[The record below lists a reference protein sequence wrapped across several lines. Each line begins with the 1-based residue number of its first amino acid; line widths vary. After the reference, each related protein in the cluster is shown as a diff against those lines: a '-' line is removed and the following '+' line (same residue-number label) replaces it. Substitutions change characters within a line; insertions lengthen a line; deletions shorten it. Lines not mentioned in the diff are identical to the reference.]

1 MTGSGSGVGATG
13 RRGALKALAGT
24 AAAGAG
30 VGGLP
35 WSRARAQQAANTVKI
50 ALLCDF
56 SGMYRD
62 VTGPTEL
69 ACIKQA
75 AAEFANRGFNI
86 EVIFGDNQNR
96 PDVGSNLTRSWI
108 DRDGV
113 DVIVDG
119 GASSV
124 ALAVNDIV
132 RERNKVFLNS
142 SSATSDLTGR
152 ACSPNTVHWTYD
164 TWMLAKSTG
173 GATVRDGGDSWFF
186 ITADYAF
193 GHALE
198 RDTGNFVRQA
208 GGRVLG
214 QVRTPFPGTSDFSSF
229 LVQAAATRPKVIG
242 LANAGTDTI
251 NCIKQAAEFGL
262 QRRGIRLASLL
273 MFLPDVH
280 ALGLATTQGLICTE
294 TFYWDLNDR
303 TRAFTRK
310 IRPQIS
316 VPLCMNHVGGYAS
329 VLHYLKVVAE
339 MGVPAAKAS
348 GLETVNR
355 MKAMPCDDDCFG
367 PGRIREDGRKLHPA
381 YLFQVKAPEESRGEW
396 DYYKLLQTTPGEEA
410 FRPLA
415 EGGCGFVRS

>member
-1 MTGSGSGVGATG
+1 MGTTTGPGTTG
-13 RRGALKALAGT
+13 RRGALKALAGVAT
-24 AAAGAG
+24 AGAG
-30 VGGLP
+30 IGGLP
-35 WSRARAQQAANTVKI
+35 WRGARAQAANTVKI

-69 ACIKQA
+69 ACIRQA
-75 AAEFANRGFNI
+75 AAEMSNRGFNV

-96 PDVGSNLTRSWI
+96 PDVGSNLARGWI

-113 DVIVDG
+113 DAIVDG

-124 ALAVNDIV
+124 ALAVNDIC
-132 RERNKVFLNS
+132 REKNKVFLNT

-152 ACSPNTVHWTYD
+152 VCSPNTVHWTYD

-198 RDTGNFVRQA
+198 RDTGGFVRAA
-208 GGRVLG
+208 GGRILG

-229 LVQAAATRPKVIG
+229 LVQAASARPKVIG

-262 QRRGIRLASLL
+262 SRRGIRLASLL

-280 ALGLATTQGLICTE
+280 ALGLNVAQGLICTE

-310 IRPQIS
+310 MRPQVS
-316 VPLCMNHVGGYAS
+316 VPLCMNHAGGYAA
-329 VLHYLKVVAE
+329 VLHYLKAVAE
-339 MGVPAAKAS
+339 MGVAAAKAS
-348 GLETVNR
+348 GVEALNR

-367 PGRIREDGRKLHPA
+367 PGSIRADGRKLHPA
-381 YLFQVKAPEESRGEW
+381 YLFQVKAPGESRGEW
-396 DYYKLLQTTPGEEA
+396 DYYKPLQTTPGEEA
-410 FRPLA
+410 FRPIA
-415 EGGCGFVRS
+415 EGGCAFLRG